1 MLAPLQVVDSFLL
14 NYNVGDAFVVVF
26 ALGLLATLPLRSRQ
40 LTTLHVIVFGL
51 VFLLTPASAMSVE
64 GSAHLL
70 GSPFQ
75 YKMFG
80 LLLLVVGPVLYASA
94 KR

>member
-1 MLAPLQVVDSFLL
+1 
-14 NYNVGDAFVVVF
+14 
-26 ALGLLATLPLRSRQ
+26 
-40 LTTLHVIVFGL
+40 
-51 VFLLTPASAMSVE
+51 
-64 GSAHLL
+64 HLL

-75 YKMFG
+75 YKMLG